1 MSARASAR
9 GAKSAPAAGSGGS
22 ASGSAGPPAPAT
34 ASGRGGAAHAR
45 PGRRAGALRTYWP
58 QYLSI
63 SPFFLLFTVFMLVPV
78 LFSFYLAF
86 QKWNGLGEMEFVG
99 LRNFELLMRDDMFW
113 LSLKNTFLIWFM
125 STIPTLFLALVV
137 ANMLN
142 SAVRFGGFYRIAYF
156 VPNVTSVVAI
166 TIFFGSVFSTN
177 FGLINA
183 VLQGLSA
190 SPVAW
195 LVNEW
200 TIKIVISTI
209 ICWQWT
215 GYNAIIYLAGLQAI
229 PGELYEA
236 AKIDGAGPVQLFFR
250 VTIPMLRPII
260 LFTVVVSTITGM
272 QTFTE
277 PQVLFGLNSA
287 NNASSGG
294 PGSAGLTAILYFYRE
309 AFNNNDY
316 GYGAAIAWAV
326 FVVILLF
333 TAINWRLVTR
343 RERSL

>member
-1 MSARASAR
+1 MPR
-9 GAKSAPAAGSGGS
+9 PAA
-22 ASGSAGPPAPAT
+22 A
-34 ASGRGGAAHAR
+34 ASGRGGPAHAR
-45 PGRRAGALRTYWP
+45 RARPERAWRRYWP

-78 LFSFYLAF
+78 LFSLFLAF
-86 QKWNGLGEMEFVG
+86 HKWDGLGEMEFVG
-99 LRNFELLMRDDMFW
+99 PRNFELLMQDGRFW
-113 LSLKNTFLIWFM
+113 LALQNTFLIWFM
-125 STIPTLFLALVV
+125 STIPMLFLALVV

-142 SAVRFGGFYRIAYF
+142 SAVRFAGFYRIAYF
-156 VPNVTSVVAI
+156 VPNVTSVVAV

-183 VLQGLSA
+183 ILQGLSA
-190 SPVAW
+190 SPVPW

-200 TIKIVISTI
+200 TIKIVIAAI
-209 ICWQWT
+209 IGWQWT

-229 PGELYEA
+229 PSELYEA

-260 LFTVVVSTITGM
+260 LFTVVVSTINGM
-272 QTFTE
+272 QIFTE
-277 PQVLFGLNSA
+277 PQVLFGINSA

-294 PGSAGLTAILYFYRE
+294 PGGAGLTAILYFYRE

-333 TAINWRLVTR
+333 TAINWRLVQR
-343 RERSL
+343 RERGL